1 MRIVVTGGA
10 GFVGAH
16 LTRALVA
23 RGDEVTILDVGITS
37 PLLDDV
43 PDVTRRRC
51 DIGSWTQLTHEL
63 RRAAPEVVFHTAG
76 ILSASA
82 EDRPH
87 AAYDANATGTWNV
100 LQAASLLGIPRVV
113 FTSTMATYGPGVPS
127 VADQTTQQRPTTMY
141 GVTKVFGELLGE
153 YFGLHLGLDFRAVRL
168 PALMGPGR
176 GPGGA
181 SAYGSLIVSEAAR
194 SGAYTVPVAPATVMA
209 LAYIKDVVAGI
220 LDLAEAATGD
230 LHHRTYGLDGFSP
243 TASALADAVRRAL
256 PEATIDFAEDEQL
269 SSIVSTWPERLDG
282 SAAAADWGWS
292 PRFDL
297 DAAVAD
303 FVAELRSRPAWA

>member
-1 MRIVVTGGA
+1 MRIVVTGGS

-23 RGDEVTILDVGITS
+23 RGDEVTILDVVPAS

-43 PDVTRRRC
+43 PDIARRRC
-51 DIGSWTQLTHEL
+51 DVSSWTELSHEL
-63 RRAAPEVVFHTAG
+63 KAAAPEVVFHTAG

-82 EDRPH
+82 EERPH
-87 AAYDANATGTWNV
+87 AAYEANSTGTWNV
-100 LQAASLLGIPRVV
+100 LQAASLLDIPRVV
-113 FTSTMATYGPGVPS
+113 FTSTMATYGPGIPA

-168 PALMGPGR
+168 PALMGAGR
-176 GPGGA
+176 GAGGA
-181 SAYGSLIVSEAAR
+181 SAYGSLIVSEAMR
-194 SGAYTVPVAPATVMA
+194 TGAYAVPVAPDTIMA
-209 LAYIKDVVAGI
+209 LAYIKDVVAGM
-220 LDLAEAATGD
+220 LALSGAPLGD
-230 LHHRTYGLDGFSP
+230 LHHRTYGLDGFAP
-243 TASALADAVRRAL
+243 TAGALADAVRRVL
-256 PEATIDFAEDEQL
+256 PEAAIDFDEDEQL
-269 SSIVSTWPERLDG
+269 SAIVDTWPERLDG

-303 FVAELRSRPAWA
+303 FVAELRAQPTWA